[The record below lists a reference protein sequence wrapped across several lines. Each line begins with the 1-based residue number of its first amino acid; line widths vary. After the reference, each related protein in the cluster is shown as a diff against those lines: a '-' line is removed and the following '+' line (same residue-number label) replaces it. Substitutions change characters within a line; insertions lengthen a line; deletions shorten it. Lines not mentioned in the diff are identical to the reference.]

1 MSVPAIGFQPVESN
15 YRQSMIII
23 TEGNISIDNVKVK
36 VEMTDTE
43 SKRSEEEKSKNYD
56 VLF

>member
-36 VEMTDTE
+36 VEKTDTE